1 MVQYGGERSCRRA
14 SALPA
19 WRSGVFIRHTSG
31 SGIGGLVDTTRR
43 VVLILADISGYTRFM
58 LENATAAVHAQMVIT
73 KLLEEIIRE
82 VEIPLQV
89 KEIEGDAVFLYA
101 LKSDDDAEWDET
113 RRLIGRKLLSFFDA
127 FARGILAGSEFALCS
142 CPSCQNI
149 DRLKLKVVV
158 HSGEAVFHKVGNFEE
173 VSGVDVIL
181 AHRLLK
187 NSIRADEYILMS
199 EAAYR
204 DIEIETSMDL
214 SQGEE
219 RYEGFAPIRTYA
231 FLKERLSEPNP
242 EAVEHFYA
250 DRSRAFATGLRMLAK
265 GYFGQLQ
272 ILLGPQDKITY
283 NNLGDLRITS
293 ISRAMLFARVVLL
306 APILVPLGAAIQ
318 AYRAFTRSTLATR
331 RHRT

>member
-1 MVQYGGERSCRRA
+1 M
-14 SALPA
+14 
-19 WRSGVFIRHTSG
+19 
-31 SGIGGLVDTTRR
+31 DTAKR

-58 LENATAAVHAQMVIT
+58 LANATAAVHAQMVIT

-142 CPSCQNI
+142 CPSCQNV
-149 DRLKLKVVV
+149 DQLKLKVVV
-158 HSGEAVFHKVGNFEE
+158 HSGEAVFHKVGEFAD

-187 NSIRADEYILMS
+187 NSIPSNEYILMT
-199 EAAYR
+199 EAAYQ
-204 DIEIETSMDL
+204 DIEVETSVDV
-214 SQGEE
+214 STGEE
-219 RYEGFAPIRTYA
+219 HYEGFGPIRTYTY
-231 FLKERLSEPNP
+231 LKEGASEPKS
-242 EAVEHFYA
+242 EAVERIYE
-250 DRSRAFATGLRMLAK
+250 DRRRAFATGLRMLAK
-265 GYFGQLQ
+265 GYLGQLQ
-272 ILLGPQDKITY
+272 ILLGRQNGSTY
-283 NNLGDLRITS
+283 NNLGDVRIAP
-293 ISRAMLFARVVLL
+293 IRRVMMFARVVLL
-306 APILVPLGAAIQ
+306 APVLVPLGAAIQ